1 MIKKKILIVDDS
13 VVIRTFLK
21 ELFDSDSELEV
32 IGAASD
38 PYKAR
43 TIMKEN
49 WPDIITLDVEMPKM
63 NGIEFL
69 KKIMKSRP
77 TPVIMLSTLTK
88 KGAGITLEALEI
100 GAIDYISKPDGAS
113 WDDLNKTKVEILQKV
128 KNASMSNLKRK
139 SLFSTDK
146 SIIRSTIPSTSL
158 SKKLVLIGSSTG
170 GVQTLTNIFSRLPKN
185 IPGIVVVQHM
195 PKSFLESLALQLD
208 KKLELDVKIAD
219 NNTPITAGTIL
230 IAPGDV
236 HTVIIKKSG
245 LYYTKLIEGNPV
257 GYHRPAVNILFQSAS
272 KIAST
277 NILGVILTG
286 MGDDGAKGMAM
297 MRENGC
303 RTLGQ
308 DKNSSI
314 VYGMPKRAFELGG
327 VEKQFSLSD
336 IPKKVIEFSEGNY

>member
-21 ELFDSDSELEV
+21 ELFDSDPELEV
-32 IGAASD
+32 IGSASD

-49 WPDIITLDVEMPKM
+49 WPDIITLDVEMPRM

-77 TPVIMLSTLTK
+77 TPVLMLSTLTK

-100 GAIDYISKPDGAS
+100 GAIDYISKPDAAS
-113 WDDLNKTKVEILQKV
+113 WDDLNETKTEILQKV
-128 KNASMSNLKRK
+128 KNASSSNLKK
-139 SLFSTDK
+139 KTLFSANK
-146 SIIRSTIPSTSL
+146 SIIQSTIPSINL

-185 IPGIVVVQHM
+185 VPGIVVVQHM
-195 PKSFLESLALQLD
+195 PKAFLESLALQLD
-208 KKLELDVKIAD
+208 KKLELDVKIAE

-236 HTVIIKKSG
+236 HTAVVKKSG
-245 LYYTKLIEGNPV
+245 LYYISLIEGNPV
-257 GYHRPAVNILFQSAS
+257 GFHRPAVNILFQSAS
-272 KIAST
+272 KIADK

-286 MGDDGAKGMAM
+286 MGEDGAKGMAM
-297 MRENGC
+297 MREKGC

-314 VYGMPKRAFELGG
+314 VYGMPKRAFEMGG
-327 VEKQFSLSD
+327 VEKQFSTSE
-336 IPKKVIEFSEGNY
+336 IPKKIVEFGEGKY